1 MTIFRT
7 PKGEYEIKNYKHYK
21 YNSQSNNSI
30 NNNVIYSLAIE
41 GDSIL
46 WIATRGGGIN
56 RMNIKREYFT
66 AYKNDK
72 SDINTISSNDVICLY
87 IDNKKR
93 IWAGTTAGLNL
104 LTEENGKVR
113 IKRYTEKEGLA
124 NSNIHGILEDR
135 THHIWISTNKGIS
148 RMNPEQEQF
157 VHYFY
162 NEGLQ
167 DNEFSDGAYLSFS
180 EGQELY
186 FGGVNGFSVFH
197 PDQIGMSNYNP
208 PLYLNSFKIDNID
221 QPLNLKNDH
230 PNQL

>member
-87 IDNKKR
+87 ID
-93 IWAGTTAGLNL
+93 LSL
-104 LTEENGKVR
+104 
-113 IKRYTEKEGLA
+113 
-124 NSNIHGILEDR
+124 IHI
-135 THHIWISTNKGIS
+135 
-148 RMNPEQEQF
+148 
-157 VHYFY
+157 
-162 NEGLQ
+162 
-167 DNEFSDGAYLSFS
+167 
-180 EGQELY
+180 
-186 FGGVNGFSVFH
+186 
-197 PDQIGMSNYNP
+197 
-208 PLYLNSFKIDNID
+208 
-221 QPLNLKNDH
+221 
-230 PNQL
+230 

>member
-1 MTIFRT
+1 MF
-7 PKGEYEIKNYKHYK
+7 
-21 YNSQSNNSI
+21 
-30 NNNVIYSLAIE
+30 
-41 GDSIL
+41 
-46 WIATRGGGIN
+46 
-56 RMNIKREYFT
+56 
-66 AYKNDK
+66 
-72 SDINTISSNDVICLY
+72 ISVSY

-104 LTEENGKVR
+104 LIQENGKVR

-135 THHIWISTNKGIS
+135 AHHIWISTNKGIS

-180 EGQELY
+180 GGQELN
-186 FGGVNGFSVFH
+186 FG
-197 PDQIGMSNYNP
+197 
-208 PLYLNSFKIDNID
+208 
-221 QPLNLKNDH
+221 
-230 PNQL
+230 